1 VNTGATIEADVVAE
15 SPSDLDELLDEAAV
29 RAERSAPVST
39 PLRTQL
45 IVGSLAVVAVS
56 AVVVFVVA
64 VFAPSVAVG
73 VGYVVDRVSAT
84 FLF

>member
-1 VNTGATIEADVVAE
+1 VDTGATIEADVVAE

-29 RAERSAPVST
+29 RAERSDPLST

-45 IVGSLAVVAVS
+45 IVGALAIVVVS

-73 VGYVVDRVSAT
+73 VGFLVDRLSTV